1 MLDGLHPVMSL
12 VARPVRVA
20 ELPAG
25 WGISYGPTF
34 RTARPSR
41 IATLPLGYGDGWS
54 RQLSN
59 RASALVRGRRVP
71 LVGNVAMDAVMADVT
86 DVPGPP
92 VDGGDEFVLLGASG
106 DERVTAAELAQER
119 TTNSWE
125 VVTAM
130 ARRLPR
136 VYHAAAGPVGLRT
149 LSRAEGPLAR
159 IELWNGD
166 ICDLEVD
173 AIVNAANLS
182 LWMSTGVGGAI
193 KRAGG
198 DAIEFAAVRQAPV
211 PLGGAI
217 VTPAGKL
224 AARRSSTRSR
234 SIATGARARR
244 SSKRPSAAPWPA
256 PARSARR
263 ASPSRRSAR
272 ASVASRSTRRPGS
285 PSRPS
290 ATSSAQPDHRPRR
303 LRPARRAAYQA
314 FSAVLH
320 PTQQA
325 IGGSDGVSIPYEA
338 TEEQRDELVEQVA
351 REIQL
356 RGLTGPAVHFL
367 EASRPY
373 RPLGANAM
381 LFFDPVLRGVFGGE
395 LASAS
400 EILAD
405 DTGIELLIARL
416 EEPDEEV
423 AWDA

>member
-1 MLDGLHPVMSL
+1 M
-12 VARPVRVA
+12 
-20 ELPAG
+20 
-25 WGISYGPTF
+25 
-34 RTARPSR
+34 
-41 IATLPLGYGDGWS
+41 
-54 RQLSN
+54 
-59 RASALVRGRRVP
+59 
-71 LVGNVAMDAVMADVT
+71 
-86 DVPGPP
+86 
-92 VDGGDEFVLLGASG
+92 
-106 DERVTAAELAQER
+106 
-119 TTNSWE
+119 
-125 VVTAM
+125 
-130 ARRLPR
+130 
-136 VYHAAAGPVGLRT
+136 
-149 LSRAEGPLAR
+149 AR

-182 LWMSTGVGGAI
+182 LWMSTGVGGAL

-224 AARRSSTRSR
+224 AAKVVIHAVSLDRDRRTSGPVIEAAVRS
-234 SIATGARARR
+234 AMARAREI
-244 SSKRPSAAPWPA
+244 
-256 PARSARR
+256 
-263 ASPSRRSAR
+263 
-272 ASVASRSTRRPGS
+272 G
-285 PSRPS
+285 
-290 ATSSAQPDHRPRR
+290 ATSIAFPALGTGVGGFPLDEAARITVETVRDELAAQPDDRARH
-303 LRPARRAAYQA
+303 LRPARRRRLRGLQRGPPSRPRADR
-314 FSAVLH
+314 
-320 PTQQA
+320 
-325 IGGSDGVSIPYEA
+325 GRRGVNVPYEA

-373 RPLGANAM
+373 RALGANAM
-381 LFFDPVLRGVFGGE
+381 LFFDPVLRGLFGGE

-416 EEPDEEV
+416 EETDDEI